1 MLRSYMHGFFV
12 DNRLYG
18 KAAALAAPFTYAA
31 FREAKVKEKL
41 EAERASRIAPKKRL
55 PRVNADLA
63 ARVLSAAGRRG
74 AQGAAGLATV
84 GAGEDSGDEGEAT
97 EQGPNLLEDSRFK
110 ALFEDPSFAVSSAP
124 APAQRPAPR
133 RAAPPSGPTSASASA
148 STAADSL
155 LHSPGPHPGR
165 LRPGATPQVDEE
177 APEYRMLHP
186 NAPARG
192 APSTRELLKE
202 HFEGL
207 EGSDEDEDG
216 AAARGAAR
224 DGGMAGA
231 VLIEV

>member
-1 MLRSYMHGFFV
+1 MTREELDRVGLASLVGTPMLRSYMHGFFV

-124 APAQRPAPR
+124 APAQRLAPR
-133 RAAPPSGPTSASASA
+133 RAAPPSGPSLSALGQRFSLHGRRQP
-148 STAADSL
+148 AAQ
-155 LHSPGPHPGR
+155 PGPAP
-165 LRPGATPQVDEE
+165 RPPATRRH
-177 APEYRMLHP
+177 A
-186 NAPARG
+186 
-192 APSTRELLKE
+192 S
-202 HFEGL
+202 
-207 EGSDEDEDG
+207 
-216 AAARGAAR
+216 
-224 DGGMAGA
+224 GG
-231 VLIEV
+231 